1 VSNIKQRRNMAISEI
16 TMMLNQATLGDKQVL
31 NEVFA
36 RLYSEIRSIAG
47 HQLKQLNPGQTITP
61 TVLANEVYLKL
72 YQAQHIP
79 IESKRHFLN
88 CLSKSM
94 RLYLID
100 VLRAK
105 SSQKRQELGISHHIT
120 ELVGAEDVSLKLI
133 ELDKWLNQIEQ
144 VDEVLAE
151 VLHHKLIFNLTFS
164 EMAAAMDKS
173 ERQIMR
179 LWKQAKALL
188 LAMAGEAN
196 GAPS

>member
-1 VSNIKQRRNMAISEI
+1 MGINEI
-16 TMMLNQATLGDKQVL
+16 TVLLNQVTLGDKEVL

-36 RLYSEIRSIAG
+36 RLYGEIRAIAG
-47 HQLKQLNPGQTITP
+47 YQLKQLNPGQTITP
-61 TVLANEVYLKL
+61 TVLANECYLKL

-105 SSQKRQELGISHHIT
+105 SSQKRQELGISHQLT
-120 ELVGAEDVSLKLI
+120 DLVGAEDVSLKLI

-144 VDEVLAE
+144 VDAVLAE

-164 EMAAAMDKS
+164 EMASAMDKS
-173 ERQIMR
+173 ERQVMR

-188 LAMAGEAN
+188 LAMSEETS
-196 GAPS
+196 GA

>member
-1 VSNIKQRRNMAISEI
+1 
-16 TMMLNQATLGDKQVL
+16 
-31 NEVFA
+31 
-36 RLYSEIRSIAG
+36 
-47 HQLKQLNPGQTITP
+47 
-61 TVLANEVYLKL
+61 
-72 YQAQHIP
+72 
-79 IESKRHFLN
+79 
-88 CLSKSM
+88 M

-105 SSQKRQELGISHHIT
+105 SSQKRQELGVSHQIT

-188 LAMAGEAN
+188 LAMAGEAA
-196 GAPS
+196 GDAS